1 MADNGVNSLN
11 ANMCFGGRAHYTSM
25 RSFGGN
31 LAIMP
36 LKHIVQQ

>member
-11 ANMCFGGRAHYTSM
+11 ANMCFGGRAHTSM